1 MREMEIFSIDAHRL
15 EHESV
20 IRYPGVSDRSAIVRV
35 KIGCF
40 YYTSV
45 EW

>member
-20 IRYPGVSDRSAIVRV
+20 IRYHTR
-35 KIGCF
+35 
-40 YYTSV
+40 
-45 EW
+45 E